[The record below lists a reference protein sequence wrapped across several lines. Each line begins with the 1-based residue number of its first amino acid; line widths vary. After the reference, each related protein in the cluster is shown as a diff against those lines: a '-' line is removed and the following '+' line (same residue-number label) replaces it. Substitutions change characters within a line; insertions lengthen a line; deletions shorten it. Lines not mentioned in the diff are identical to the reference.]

1 VRSALKVVLVIL
13 FLIFAGLQ
21 FLRPN
26 FVNPPIIESNTL
38 ESDLNVPNEVNAILQ
53 RSCKDCHT
61 NKTNYPWYANIQPIG
76 WYLANHIKEGRR
88 ELNFSEWKNFSN
100 QRKRRKLKEIC
111 EEVESRE
118 MPLRS
123 YLLVHREAWLSD
135 EDIRI
140 LCEWTKAE
148 IAKIPEE

>member
-1 VRSALKVVLVIL
+1 MRSALKVVLVIL

>member
-76 WYLANHIKEGRR
+76 WYLANHIEEGRR

>member
-123 YLLVHREAWLSD
+123 YLLVHREAGLSD

>member
-1 VRSALKVVLVIL
+1 MRSALKVVLVIL

-76 WYLANHIKEGRR
+76 WYLANHIEEGRR